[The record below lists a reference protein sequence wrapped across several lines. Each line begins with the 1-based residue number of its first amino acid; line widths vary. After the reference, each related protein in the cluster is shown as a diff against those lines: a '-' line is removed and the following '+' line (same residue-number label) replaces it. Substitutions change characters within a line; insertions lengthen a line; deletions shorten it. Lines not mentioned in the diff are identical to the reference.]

1 MLFTVLESQLTMPQ
15 TEMEHNGL
23 TGTVLQQ
30 LISEGHLQWTLETVP
45 SVRFYHELHHH
56 LLHEGLTQREIGR
69 ICRGVGFVS
78 ACSQS

>member
-1 MLFTVLESQLTMPQ
+1 MLFTVLESELTMPQ
-15 TEMEHNGL
+15 TEMKHNGL

-56 LLHEGLTQREIGR
+56 LHEGLTQREIGR
-69 ICRGVGFVS
+69 IYRYIS
-78 ACSQS
+78 LM

>member
-1 MLFTVLESQLTMPQ
+1 MLFTVLESELTMPQ

-69 ICRGVGFVS
+69 IYRCIS
-78 ACSQS
+78 LK

>member
-1 MLFTVLESQLTMPQ
+1 MLFTVLESELTMPQ

-30 LISEGHLQWTLETVP
+30 LISGGQLQWTLETVP

-56 LLHEGLTQREIGR
+56 LLYEGLTQREIGR
-69 ICRGVGFVS
+69 IYRYIS
-78 ACSQS
+78 PK